1 MLAEYSAFVARARVL
16 EKELGSREEAVKE
29 AVKYCEKHDILTG
42 FLKLHAGEVLNM
54 LYTEWNLD
62 DAIAVAREEGKEDGI
77 EEGRAN
83 EKLEIARNLLAEGA
97 AFEFIQKITGLDME
111 TIKNL

>member
-1 MLAEYSAFVARARVL
+1 MERAL

-29 AVKYCEKHDILTG
+29 AVKYCEKHDILRE
-42 FLKLHAGEVLNM
+42 FLKLHAGEVLSM
-54 LYTEWNLD
+54 LYTEWNWD
-62 DAIAVAREEGKEDGI
+62 DAMAVVREEAREDGI
-77 EEGRAN
+77 EEGMEKGRVT

-97 AFEFIQKITGLDME
+97 TLEFIQKVTGLDIE